1 VGGYLAGQAR
11 RHVPA
16 VFENKL
22 NFFRTRRTNGGGL
35 PLSFRCGRSGAMNTH
50 ASRTMIVAAFA
61 AVYAV
66 WGSTYLAIRVVVESL
81 PPFLAGAVRFIVAG
95 VALLAVLK
103 MRGVPSLTG
112 REWKHAAVTGT
123 LLLVGGNGLVMWAER
138 TVPSGLT
145 ALFIALTPVWF
156 ALLDWA
162 RPGGLRPRSKT
173 VAGIVVGFV
182 GVIMLVTTRNAGAHD
197 AQRTGDWLGAL
208 AIIVAGAFWASGSLY
223 SKYNPNTASP
233 WMNSAAQMICGGAGL
248 LVLSLFLGEP
258 FTTRWAGVTQRS
270 LAALGYLIVFGSWI
284 GFSAYIYLLKQ
295 CKPSAVSTYAY
306 VNPVI
311 AVFLGWL
318 ILGETLGVGMLWG
331 AAVVVAGVVIITLP
345 ESVSA
350 PVVGAARRQVARL
363 LA

>member
-1 VGGYLAGQAR
+1 
-11 RHVPA
+11 
-16 VFENKL
+16 
-22 NFFRTRRTNGGGL
+22 
-35 PLSFRCGRSGAMNTH
+35 
-50 ASRTMIVAAFA
+50 MIVAAFA

-66 WGSTYLAIRVVVESL
+66 WGSTYLAIRVVVESM

-95 VALLAVLK
+95 VALLGVLK

-112 REWKHAAVTGT
+112 RQWKHAAVTGT
-123 LLLVGGNGLVMWAER
+123 LLLVGGNGLVMWAEK

-145 ALFIALTPVWF
+145 ALLIALTPIWF

-162 RPGGLRPRSKT
+162 RPGGLRPRMKT

-182 GVIMLVTTRNAGAHD
+182 GVIMLVTARSAGAQG
-197 AQRTGDWLGAL
+197 AQSAGDWLAAL

-223 SKYNPNTASP
+223 SKYNPNAASP
-233 WMNSAAQMICGGAGL
+233 WMNSAAQMICGGMGL
-248 LVLSLFLGEP
+248 LVLSLLFAEP
-258 FTTRWAGVTQRS
+258 FTTRWQQGVSQRS
-270 LAALGYLIVFGSWI
+270 FVALGYLIVFGSWI
-284 GFSAYIYLLKQ
+284 GFSAYIYLLKH

-318 ILGETLGVGMLWG
+318 ILEETLSVGMLWG

-345 ESVSA
+345 ESVST
-350 PVVGAARRQVARL
+350 PVVGAARRQLARL

>member
-1 VGGYLAGQAR
+1 
-11 RHVPA
+11 
-16 VFENKL
+16 
-22 NFFRTRRTNGGGL
+22 
-35 PLSFRCGRSGAMNTH
+35 
-50 ASRTMIVAAFA
+50 MIVAAFA

-103 MRGVPSLTG
+103 MRGVPWLTG
-112 REWKHAAVTGT
+112 QQWKHAAVTGT
-123 LLLVGGNGLVMWAER
+123 LLLVGGNGLVMWAEK
-138 TVPSGLT
+138 TIPSGLT
-145 ALFIALTPVWF
+145 ALLIALTPVWF

-162 RPGGLRPRSKT
+162 RPGGRRPRMKT
-173 VAGIVVGFV
+173 VTGIVVGFV
-182 GVIMLVTTRNAGAHD
+182 GVIMLVTARSAGHA
-197 AQRTGDWLGAL
+197 AQTAGDWFGTV

-233 WMNSAAQMICGGAGL
+233 WMNSAAQMIGGGAGL

-258 FTTRWAGVTQRS
+258 FTTRWTGVTQRS

-284 GFSAYIYLLKQ
+284 GFSAYIYLLRHCQ
-295 CKPSAVSTYAY
+295 PSTVSTYAY

-318 ILGETLGVGMLWG
+318 ILAETLSVGMLWG

-345 ESVSA
+345 ERVST
-350 PVVGAARRQVARL
+350 PVVGAARRQLARL

>member
-1 VGGYLAGQAR
+1 
-11 RHVPA
+11 
-16 VFENKL
+16 
-22 NFFRTRRTNGGGL
+22 
-35 PLSFRCGRSGAMNTH
+35 
-50 ASRTMIVAAFA
+50 MIVAAFT

-81 PPFLAGAVRFIVAG
+81 PPFLAGAVRFLVAG
-95 VALLAVLK
+95 VALVVVLK
-103 MRGVPSLTG
+103 IRGVPSLTG
-112 REWKHAAVTGT
+112 RQWKHAVVTGT
-123 LLLVGGNGLVMWAER
+123 LLLVGGNGLVMWAEK

-145 ALFIALTPVWF
+145 ALLIALTPVWF

-162 RPGGLRPRSKT
+162 RPGGLAPRMKT

-182 GVIMLVTTRNAGAHD
+182 GVIMLVTARSAGPD
-197 AQRTGDWLGAL
+197 ARSAGDWLGAV

-233 WMNSAAQMICGGAGL
+233 WMNSAAQMIGGGAGL
-248 LVLSLFLGEP
+248 LVLSLGLGEP

-270 LAALGYLIVFGSWI
+270 LAALAYLIVFGSWI
-284 GFSAYIYLLKQ
+284 GFSAYIYLLKH
-295 CKPSAVSTYAY
+295 CKPSTVSTYAY

-318 ILGETLGVGMLWG
+318 ILGETLSVGMLWG

-345 ESVSA
+345 ESLST
-350 PVVGAARRQVARL
+350 PVVGAARRQLARL

>member
-1 VGGYLAGQAR
+1 
-11 RHVPA
+11 
-16 VFENKL
+16 
-22 NFFRTRRTNGGGL
+22 
-35 PLSFRCGRSGAMNTH
+35 
-50 ASRTMIVAAFA
+50 MIVAAFA

-95 VALLAVLK
+95 AVLLAVLK
-103 MRGVPSLTG
+103 LRGVPSLTA
-112 REWKHAAVTGT
+112 RQWKHAAVTGA
-123 LLLVGGNGLVMWAER
+123 LLLVGGNGLVMWAEK
-138 TVPSGLT
+138 TIPSGLT
-145 ALFIALTPVWF
+145 ALLIALTPVWF

-162 RPGGLRPRSKT
+162 RPGGMPPRMKT

-182 GVIMLVTTRNAGAHD
+182 GVIMLVTARSAGTHG
-197 AQRTGDWLGAL
+197 AQNPSDWLSAL

-223 SKYNPNTASP
+223 SKYNPNPASP

-248 LVLSLFLGEP
+248 LVLSLLFGEP
-258 FTTRWAGVTQRS
+258 FTTRWTGVTQRS
-270 LAALGYLIVFGSWI
+270 LAALVYLIVFGSWI
-284 GFSAYIYLLKQ
+284 GFSAYIYLLKH

-318 ILGETLGVGMLWG
+318 ILGETLSAGMLWG

-350 PVVGAARRQVARL
+350 PVVRGARRQLARL